1 MLYEK
6 MQNEQEKKRERK
18 AEAQK
23 KLLEWKKNRDSQTQG
38 KKQTNQEEAALKQK
52 EQDMAKAGNNP
63 WVRII
68 DNCEMNAS
76 QYVGGKDV
84 SRMRAAML
92 SRKND
97 ITKAGGMKKAL

>member
-1 MLYEK
+1 MK
-6 MQNEQEKKRERK
+6 Q
-18 AEAQK
+18 AELDQAK
-23 KLLEWKKNRDSQTQG
+23 SG
-38 KKQTNQEEAALKQK
+38 K
-52 EQDMAKAGNNP
+52 NP
-63 WVRII
+63 WVRIV

-92 SRKND
+92 ARKDD

>member
-6 MQNEQEKKRERK
+6 MQKESEEKRERK
-18 AEAQK
+18 AAAQM
-23 KLLEWKKNRDSQTQG
+23 KLQEWKAERDSQAQG
-38 KKQTNQEEAALKQK
+38 KKMTNQQEADMKQA
-52 EQDMAKAGNNP
+52 EMNQAKQGKNP

-92 SRKND
+92 ARKDD

>member
-1 MLYEK
+1 M
-6 MQNEQEKKRERK
+6 EQ
-18 AEAQK
+18 
-23 KLLEWKKNRDSQTQG
+23 WKKERDATAAG
-38 KKQTNQEEAALKQK
+38 KRQTNEEEAALKQADLD
-52 EQDMAKAGNNP
+52 QAKQGRNP

-84 SRMRAAML
+84 TRMRAAML
-92 SRKND
+92 ARKND

>member
-1 MLYEK
+1 LDQAK
-6 MQNEQEKKRERK
+6 
-18 AEAQK
+18 
-23 KLLEWKKNRDSQTQG
+23 SG
-38 KKQTNQEEAALKQK
+38 K
-52 EQDMAKAGNNP
+52 NP

-92 SRKND
+92 ARKDD

>member
-6 MQNEQEKKRERK
+6 MQKESEMKRERK
-18 AEAQK
+18 AQAQI
-23 KLLEWKKNRDSQTQG
+23 KLQEWKSERDQMAAG
-38 KKQTNQEEAALKQK
+38 KKQTNEAEAAIKQA
-52 EQDMAKAGNNP
+52 ELDQAKSGKNP
-63 WVRII
+63 WVRIV

-92 SRKND
+92 ARKDD

>member
-1 MLYEK
+1 M
-6 MQNEQEKKRERK
+6 
-18 AEAQK
+18 
-23 KLLEWKKNRDSQTQG
+23 
-38 KKQTNQEEAALKQK
+38 
-52 EQDMAKAGNNP
+52 
-63 WVRII
+63 RIV

-92 SRKND
+92 ARKDD